1 MNIVTRSRYG
11 RQAVGNMTRDIQQAR
26 NFVIPTGSVFSI
38 IIMLLLAERFFLIVD
53 PEVKQRIDEAIKEM
67 KREIILCDEERRG
80 LDEELKKIDQED
92 AVFRKRMV
100 GWMEW
105 TVPSLLI
112 ILMSRPLSNNA
123 EKPLRKSRNV
133 A

>member
-100 GWMEW
+100 G
-105 TVPSLLI
+105 
-112 ILMSRPLSNNA
+112 
-123 EKPLRKSRNV
+123 
-133 A
+133 